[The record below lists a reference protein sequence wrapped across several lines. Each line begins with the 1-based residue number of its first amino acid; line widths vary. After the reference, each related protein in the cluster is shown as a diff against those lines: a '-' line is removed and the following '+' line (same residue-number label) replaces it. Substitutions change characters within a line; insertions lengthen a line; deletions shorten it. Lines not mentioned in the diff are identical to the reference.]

1 MSVERLQAQ
10 IEATASGVLPDGDHL
25 VTLAEV
31 AVVPRK
37 KGGYWLRLVS
47 KSDADVYARE
57 MRRLGDDDQYP
68 FAVSD
73 SRKRSLLELARRLG
87 LDVDPRTE
95 VELVVEQMKGLAGSA
110 VTVSIT
116 RNAHQTVVRHSAP
129 TGSVIATAA
138 GELTVQGEIVE
149 PGDAFV
155 SHQKLIDGLN
165 RSRLALALVAEAAY
179 ELSRS
184 QGYRSLGYDTL
195 AEYLADPAIC
205 LSRTTF
211 FDLAAVYERY
221 VVEGGADAQ
230 RLQVAGLSK
239 LTIPLRALGSGE
251 VDVDEAL
258 ADVEE
263 LGRRDLRAKYQG
275 EDEGEEQSGQPDS
288 CLRCAGIP
296 DEVLEKLRVRY
307 AI

>member
-25 VTLAEV
+25 VTLVEV
-31 AVVPRK
+31 SVTPRK
-37 KGGYWLRLVS
+37 KGGYWLRLIS
-47 KSDADVYARE
+47 KSDADAYVRE

-68 FAVSD
+68 YALSE
-73 SRKRSLLELARRLG
+73 SRKRSLLELAERLG
-87 LDVDPRTE
+87 LDVDRRTE
-95 VELVVEQMKGLAGSA
+95 VELIVERIKSLSGSA
-110 VTVSIT
+110 VTVSVAK
-116 RNAHQTVVRHSAP
+116 NAHQTVVRHSAP

-138 GELTVQGEIVE
+138 GELTVHGEIIE
-149 PGDAFV
+149 PDDAFA
-155 SHQKLIDGLN
+155 SHQKLIDGLS

-184 QGYRSLGYDTL
+184 QGYRALGYDTL

-221 VVEGGADAQ
+221 VVEGGADAH

-263 LGRRDLRAKYQG
+263 LGRRDLRAKYHG
-275 EDEGEEQSGQPDS
+275 DDESEEQSGQPDS
-288 CLRCAGIP
+288 CPRCAGIP
-296 DEVLEKLRVRY
+296 DEILEKLRVRY
-307 AI
+307 SL